1 MKWSEFERI
10 RAQNPTITNE
20 QERDV
25 FGSDSEAASYWHRC
39 CEFAIEES
47 AEAKTLGKL
56 SWSEWTAL
64 CQAQRPKVD
73 RIQ

>member
-1 MKWSEFERI
+1 MKWSEFEKI

-39 CEFAIEES
+39 CEFAIENPQ
-47 AEAKTLGKL
+47 KP
-56 SWSEWTAL
+56 
-64 CQAQRPKVD
+64 R
-73 RIQ
+73 R

>member
-1 MKWSEFERI
+1 MKWSEFEKI

-25 FGSDSEAASYWHRC
+25 FGSSGETASYWHKC

-47 AEAKTLGKL
+47 AAAGTLGKL
-56 SWSEWTAL
+56 SWPDWMAL
-64 CQAQRPKVD
+64 CNAQRPKVD
-73 RIQ
+73 G